1 MRRVAVI
8 VVRVIVVA
16 VSRMVVVVTMR
27 GAVIGALAKEGHEHQ
42 SP

>member
-16 VSRMVVVVTMR
+16 VSRVLVVIMR
-27 GAVIGALAKEGHEHQ
+27 GAVFGALAKKGHEHQ